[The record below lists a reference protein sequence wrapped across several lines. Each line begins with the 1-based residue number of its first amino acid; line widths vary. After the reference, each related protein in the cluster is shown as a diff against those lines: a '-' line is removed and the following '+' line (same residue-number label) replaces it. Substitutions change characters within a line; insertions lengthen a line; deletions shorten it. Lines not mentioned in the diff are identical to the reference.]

1 MITTKNQALAGVATA
16 AIVLAQSLA
25 LPALSASATRL
36 TAASAAAVAK
46 SDAMA
51 AAAIYGGDTAKI
63 SGCHAVRGGA
73 YTCQVELIPVR
84 SNSRCR
90 WTDTIRLV
98 KGKPTVVK
106 YTAAHCTN

>member
-1 MITTKNQALAGVATA
+1 MITTKHQALAGVATA

-25 LPALSASATRL
+25 LPALSVSATRL

-46 SDAMA
+46 SDAIA

-63 SGCHAVRGGA
+63 TGCHAIRGGA
-73 YTCQVELIPVR
+73 YTCQVELIPVH

-98 KGKPTVVK
+98 KGKPKVVK
-106 YTAAHCTN
+106 YTSAHCTN